1 MYDQTDERGVPISA
15 GVPLIV
21 RITVVIGIV
30 VILSVVGMVIS
41 ASAFGHAWPSST
53 SSHLPL

>member
-1 MYDQTDERGVPISA
+1 VYDQTDERGVPISA
-15 GVPLIV
+15 GVPIIV
-21 RITVVIGIV
+21 RLAVVIGII

-41 ASAFGHAWPSST
+41 ASAFGHAWPAST